1 MTDPAAAPEAEAWP
15 EPKYLDQTPRCEHA
29 CNPPVAPGTTE
40 WYPPVAVGAD
50 SLAVDLL
57 DDTVRNVREAL
68 ALLEQLE
75 PDAYSIYVGEF
86 YRRGLI
92 RYGAQWRY
100 ADLVTAALVAGR
112 WLRPKAYLEVG
123 VRRGRSV
130 CAMAKV
136 APECDIVM
144 FDMWVA
150 NYAGMDNPGPE
161 FVERELD
168 KVGHRGK
175 REFINGDSHETLNQY
190 FADHPDAFFDIINVD
205 GDHSTMGAAQD
216 IADVLPRL
224 KIGGAFL
231 FDDVANHH
239 VPGLLEVWNA
249 MVANNPRFST
259 LTFSSVGYG
268 VGVGIRR
275 F

>member
-1 MTDPAAAPEAEAWP
+1 LTDPVSSPAARPTP
-15 EPKYLDQTPRCEHA
+15 QYLEHTPRSENA
-29 CNPPVAPGTTE
+29 CNPPVAAGTMD
-40 WYPPVAVGAD
+40 WYPPVSVGAD

-57 DDTVRNVREAL
+57 GDTERNVRDAL
-68 ALLEQLE
+68 ELLEQLE
-75 PDAYSIYVGEF
+75 PDDYSVYVSDF
-86 YRRGLI
+86 YRRGLA

-112 WLRPKAYLEVG
+112 WLKPKAYLEVG

-136 APECDIVM
+136 APDCDIVM
-144 FDMWVA
+144 FDMWME
-150 NYAGMDNPGPE
+150 NYAGMDNPGPD

-168 KVGHRGK
+168 KVGHRGR
-175 REFINGDSHETLNQY
+175 REFVDGDSHETLGRY
-190 FADHPDAFFDIINVD
+190 FAEHPDAFFDVINVD
-205 GDHSTMGAAQD
+205 GDHSTEGAAQD

-239 VPGLLEVWNA
+239 VPGLLEIWKE
-249 MVANNPRFST
+249 MVADDPRFSA

-268 VGVGIRR
+268 VGVAIRR
-275 F
+275 Y